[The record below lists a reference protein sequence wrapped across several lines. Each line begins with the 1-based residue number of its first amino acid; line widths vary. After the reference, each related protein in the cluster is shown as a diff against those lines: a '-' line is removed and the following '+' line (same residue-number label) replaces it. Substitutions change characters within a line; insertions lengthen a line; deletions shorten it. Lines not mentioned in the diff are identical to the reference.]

1 MTAALRDVTKTK
13 MLHLHLACYKLT
25 NVNVTF
31 TLGML
36 HFYSCKSRRARGQGT
51 QNKRHQRQTRPTTGD
66 SRGAAT
72 EPAQGRDERSGAALG
87 HGIPCAGAGAD
98 LLLAHHGRPRLALG
112 TLGLGTQ
119 AASPPALGNFKH
131 IAKPRNSMKAA
142 SRLGGR
148 AI

>member
-1 MTAALRDVTKTK
+1 MQ
-13 MLHLHLACYKLT
+13 
-25 NVNVTF
+25 
-31 TLGML
+31 
-36 HFYSCKSRRARGQGT
+36 RGQGT
-51 QNKRHQRQTRPTTGD
+51 QNKRQQRQTRPTTGD

-72 EPAQGRDERSGAALG
+72 EPARGRAERSGAALG
-87 HGIPCAGAGAD
+87 HGLPCAGAGAD

-119 AASPPALGNFKH
+119 AALHQVLGNFTH